1 MEDAV
6 TQSILEKFL
15 VLGPILDERAKR
27 LWAAVEA
34 RSLGRGGIAR
44 VSEATGMSRS
54 RIRSGMLEVES
65 AGAGGVAATGR
76 QRAPGGGR
84 KRAEEKDPGLAAALR
99 RLLDPATRGDPE
111 GPLLWTTLS
120 AAHLS
125 SALAKEGHAASER
138 TVNRLLHDLGCSM
151 QSNRKTVEGRQH
163 PDRDRQFGHVNRKA
177 REFQRRGDPVVSV
190 DTKKKEL
197 VGNFRN
203 GGREWRPKGEPEQV
217 LVHDFKDAELGK
229 AIPYGVYDLAANS
242 GRVSVGVDHDT
253 ATFAAE
259 TLRRWW
265 RRMGRATH
273 PDARRLLVTADAGGS
288 NGRRNRLWKLEL
300 QRFADETGLEVSV
313 CHFPPGTSKWNKIE
327 HRMFCWITENW
338 RGRPLVSREAVV
350 ELIANTTTREGLS
363 IKAELDANRYPTGVK
378 VSDVEL
384 AGVRIRR
391 SRFHGDW
398 NYVILPNTKT
408 SQ

>member
-1 MEDAV
+1 
-6 TQSILEKFL
+6 
-15 VLGPILDERAKR
+15 
-27 LWAAVEA
+27 
-34 RSLGRGGIAR
+34 
-44 VSEATGMSRS
+44 
-54 RIRSGMLEVES
+54 
-65 AGAGGVAATGR
+65 
-76 QRAPGGGR
+76 
-84 KRAEEKDPGLAAALR
+84 
-99 RLLDPATRGDPE
+99 
-111 GPLLWTTLS
+111 
-120 AAHLS
+120 
-125 SALAKEGHAASER
+125 
-138 TVNRLLHDLGCSM
+138 
-151 QSNRKTVEGRQH
+151 
-163 PDRDRQFGHVNRKA
+163 
-177 REFQRRGDPVVSV
+177 
-190 DTKKKEL
+190 
-197 VGNFRN
+197 
-203 GGREWRPKGEPEQV
+203 
-217 LVHDFKDAELGK
+217 
-229 AIPYGVYDLAANS
+229 
-242 GRVSVGVDHDT
+242 
-253 ATFAAE
+253 
-259 TLRRWW
+259 
-265 RRMGRATH
+265 MGRATH